1 MVTDMTDDLIVSLY
15 LRRDED
21 AIRHSD
27 DMYGRLLYTVAYNI
41 LYDTEDS
48 RETVNDTYLRAW
60 NSIPPTVPTSLGTYL
75 SRITRNLSID
85 LWRKKSRDKR
95 KSEYALSLDELSEV
109 IPGGER
115 VEECL
120 ALSSLTESIEKFLR
134 AQSESARRAFVM
146 RYFFADSL
154 KKIAK
159 CLGMSEGAVKSA
171 LHRTRLGL
179 REHLIKEGFEI

>member
-1 MVTDMTDDLIVSLY
+1 MTDDLIVSLY

-27 DMYGRLLYTVAYNI
+27 EKYGRLLTSVAYNI

-60 NSIPPTVPTSLGTYL
+60 NSIPPTKPTSLGTYL

-109 IPGGER
+109 ISSGER
-115 VEECL
+115 VEE
-120 ALSSLTESIEKFLR
+120 SLNLQELTDSIEKFLR
-134 AQSESARRAFVM
+134 TQSDGARRAFVM
-146 RYFFADSL
+146 RYFFADPV
-154 KKIAK
+154 KKIARS
-159 CLGMSEGAVKSA
+159 LGMGEGAVKSA

-179 REHLIKEGFEI
+179 REHLIKEGFDL

>member
-1 MVTDMTDDLIVSLY
+1 MTDDLIVSLY

-27 DMYGRLLYTVAYNI
+27 EKYGRLLTSVAYNI

-60 NSIPPTVPTSLGTYL
+60 NSIPPTKPTSLGTYL

-85 LWRKKSRDKR
+85 LWRKKSRGKR

-109 IPGGER
+109 ISSGER
-115 VEECL
+115 VEE
-120 ALSSLTESIEKFLR
+120 SLNLQELTDSIEKFLR
-134 AQSESARRAFVM
+134 TLSESARRAFVM
-146 RYFFADSL
+146 RYFFADPV
-154 KKIAK
+154 KEIAHS
-159 CLGMSEGAVKSA
+159 LGMGEGAVKSS

-179 REHLIKEGFEI
+179 REHLIKEGFDL